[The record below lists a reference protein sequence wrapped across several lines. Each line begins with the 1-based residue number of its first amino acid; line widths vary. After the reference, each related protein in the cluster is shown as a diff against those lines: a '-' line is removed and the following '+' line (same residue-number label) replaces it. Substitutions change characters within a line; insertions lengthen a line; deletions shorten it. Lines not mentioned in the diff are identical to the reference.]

1 MISGRDLQLARSKA
15 RLSRKSLGERLGVSE
30 KTIYNWETE
39 GVPPASEGLVASFVA
54 EHTVDASNPLASISD
69 VALLAELGRRLART
83 GGQSDAG
90 QAEAQKNPDDG
101 GATVTPIRPDD
112 GDGDT
117 AYRPIAARRGRSQGK
132 NLRAELDKLGEE
144 NQDEGEQ

>member
-90 QAEAQKNPDDG
+90 QAEAQKSDDLG
-101 GATVTPIRPDD
+101 VATREDVTL
-112 GDGDT
+112 
-117 AYRPIAARRGRSQGK
+117 AARTPRRGTPSKHQRDSQ
-132 NLRAELDKLGEE
+132 AMAGEE
-144 NQDEGEQ
+144 SQDNGTDNPA